1 MLLNNTAL
9 EDKANNHYSVYVIE
23 LSKAVLKEPKF
34 VKANPNYDHNKLC
47 LYVGATGLDVSE
59 RFAKHK
65 AGVKSNKYVQLYGIR
80 LLPGLSKGY
89 NNLTY
94 EEAWAKEPILAAELR
109 KKGYAVFQA

>member
-9 EDKANNHYSVYVIE
+9 EDKANNHPSVYVIE